1 MSDFLL
7 QKHPRRGEIYHQPPG
22 IRYSD
27 ELKKWVVT
35 SPDLIRQAMYDDAFS
50 VPTYDV
56 TPIIEKLG
64 VDLACLNELRRHFP
78 LAVEGERHK
87 LLREKFARH
96 VAARSRPALDVFSA
110 ELGGR
115 LAELADVPDGE
126 PFCLQERLLKPTL
139 RKTVLALA
147 DIDPKADFAVE
158 ELPLLFDSYLSASRR
173 VKVNAI
179 IRDALAMLPSDLPE
193 EEKYF
198 RIAVVALASNTTLAS
213 VSLNV
218 IERLREQPGTP
229 LGAID
234 WGSEFMRTGLPLVE
248 KFALRDA
255 MLGGQLI
262 RKGEHIRLFIESD
275 GVAPDGTHSYSDV
288 FFAVGGHKCV
298 GMSFSRQLWQRAAT
312 GLGAVNRKL
321 RVLEVTEREK
331 EYVFNL
337 PERIRVEFHG

>member
-22 IRYSD
+22 IRYSG

-50 VPTYDV
+50 VPSYDV
-56 TPIIEKLG
+56 TPMIEKLG
-64 VDLACLNELRRHFP
+64 IDLACLNELRRHFP

-87 LLREKFARH
+87 QLREKFARH
-96 VAARSRPALDVFSA
+96 VAAQTRPALEALSA
-110 ELGGR
+110 EFGRR
-115 LAELADVPDGE
+115 LADLATLPDGE
-126 PFCLQERLLKPTL
+126 SFCLQERLLKPTL

-147 DIDPKADFAVE
+147 DIDPASDFAVE
-158 ELPLLFDSYLSASRR
+158 ELPLLFDSYLSANRR

-179 IRDALAMLPSDLPE
+179 IRDAIAMQAPDIPE
-193 EEKYF
+193 EERYF
-198 RIAVVALASNTTLAS
+198 RVAVVALASNTTLAS
-213 VSLNV
+213 VSHN
-218 IERLREQPGTP
+218 IIDRIAEQPDTP
-229 LGAID
+229 LAAID
-234 WGSEFMRTGLPLVE
+234 WGSEFTRTGLPLIE

-255 MLGGQLI
+255 TLGGQTI

-288 FFAVGGHKCV
+288 FFAVGAHKCV
-298 GMSFSRQLWQRAAT
+298 GMNFSRQLWARVAS
-312 GLGAVNRKL
+312 GFGAVNRKL
-321 RVLEVTEREK
+321 RVLEVAEREK

>member
-7 QKHPRRGEIYHQPPG
+7 QKNQRRGEIYHQPPG

-56 TPIIEKLG
+56 TAVIEKLG
-64 VDLACLNELRRHFP
+64 VDLRSLNELRKYFP

-87 LLREKFARH
+87 QLREKFARH

-110 ELGGR
+110 EFGGR
-115 LAELADVPDGE
+115 LAELADLPDEE

-139 RKTVLALA
+139 RKTVLTLA
-147 DIDPKADFAVE
+147 DINPDADFAVE

-179 IRDALAMLPSDLPE
+179 IRDALATLPSDLAE

-198 RIAVVALASNTTLAS
+198 RVAVVALASNTTLAS
-213 VSLNV
+213 VSHNIL
-218 IERLREQPGTP
+218 ERIAAQPDTP
-229 LGAID
+229 LAAID
-234 WGSEFMRTGLPLVE
+234 WGSEFTRTGLPLIE
-248 KFALRDA
+248 KFAVRDA

-262 RKGEHIRLFIESD
+262 RKGEQLRLFIESE
-275 GVAPDGTHSYSDV
+275 GVAPDGSHSYSDV
-288 FFAVGGHKCV
+288 FFAVGPHKCV
-298 GMSFSRQLWQRAAT
+298 GMNFSRQLWGRVAS
-312 GLGAVNRKL
+312 GFGAVNRKL
-321 RVLEVTEREK
+321 RVLEVAEREK
-331 EYVFNL
+331 EYVFNF